1 MYTKNYY
8 KMCAVLQTNPTL
20 TTASIANVF
29 PNNPII
35 ANSGENLSN
44 VNVSNININ
53 NKYANTIIENAAS
66 INTQSGRANIGYFL
80 TFGSGNSDESID
92 DYKLDTLISS
102 LALVGGGVYWNDTN
116 IALITSTIQATENV
130 VIKEVGLNIRE
141 INSANGEILLNR
153 VVLDEPIELTAGD
166 IYGINFYLNKTL

>member
-8 KMCAVLQTNPTL
+8 KMCAVLQSNTTL
-20 TTASIANVF
+20 SPSSISSVF

-35 ANSGENLSN
+35 ANSGENLAS

-53 NKYANTIIENAAS
+53 NKYANTIIENATT
-66 INTQSGRANIGYFL
+66 INTQSGRANVGYFL
-80 TFGSGNSDESID
+80 TFGSGDGDESIE
-92 DYKLDTLISS
+92 DYKLDTLITS
-102 LALVGGGVYWNDTN
+102 LTLVGGSIYWNDTN
-116 IALITSTIQATENV
+116 IAVITTTIQATENI

-141 INSANGEILLNR
+141 ANIVNGEILLNR

-166 IYGINFYLNKTL
+166 IYGINFYIK